1 VLLLEVF
8 EGPTAVLVLR
18 VRPIVVCEWLDFGL
32 EIGLE
37 IRVIFGVLSAIIT
50 AL

>member
-8 EGPTAVLVLR
+8 EGPIAVLVLR
-18 VRPIVVCEWLDFGL
+18 VRLIVICKWLDFSL
-32 EIGLE
+32 EIWLE
-37 IRVIFGVLSAIIT
+37 INVVFGVLSAIIT